1 MGAGM
6 GMGMGMGAYARPMGG
21 MNAAPVQQ
29 PQVANGKQK
38 VEAFDEAAFE
48 AAFEQAQRD
57 MMGEAETKLADG
69 GQRENMPAERVY
81 DEQQFADKNYDEQ
94 LRALE
99 QQNKARLLA
108 ARQEQE
114 DMSATAESDP
124 VLLRIREKRPRKS
137 HLSLK

>member
-1 MGAGM
+1 MGA

-29 PQVANGKQK
+29 QQMANGKQK

-57 MMGEAETKLADG
+57 MMGEAETKVAEG
-69 GQRENMPAERVY
+69 GQRENMPAERAY
-81 DEQQFADKNYDEQ
+81 DEQQYAMRLSKIEE
-94 LRALE
+94 RH
-99 QQNKARLLA
+99 KARLLA

-114 DMSATAESDP
+114 NMSATAESDP
-124 VLLRIREKRPRKS
+124 VLLRIRDKRPRKS
-137 HLSLK
+137 QFSLI

>member
-1 MGAGM
+1 MGA

-29 PQVANGKQK
+29 QQMANGKQK

-57 MMGEAETKLADG
+57 MMGEAETKIAEG
-69 GQRENMPAERVY
+69 GQQENMPAERSDAERQY
-81 DEQQFADKNYDEQ
+81 ALK
-94 LRALE
+94 LRDIKQRHE
-99 QQNKARLLA
+99 ARLLA

-114 DMSATAESDP
+114 NMSATAESDP

-137 HLSLK
+137 QLSLK